1 MTRKKANSE
10 SSEKRDMEDPP
21 RVEEKKTEKKKEEKK
36 IMTDDEELLFSLNI
50 IGSVKKDEK
59 MVSKDNLLSIDD
71 RWPFQNVRR
80 WWSED
85 TRDKSA
91 NKVLVIITK
100 TETRLL
106 KLLQEERNTEHNRLI
121 HKYFLALSKVKTGL
135 ENCRDTYHDQ
145 FTKSKFTLSIQKTED
160 LLNKLQN
167 TDSFG

>member
-1 MTRKKANSE
+1 MTRKKASSE
-10 SSEKRDMEDPP
+10 SSEKKDTSEVIKM
-21 RVEEKKTEKKKEEKK
+21 VEEKKKVKKK

-59 MVSKDNLLSIDD
+59 MISKDNLLSIDD
-71 RWPFQNVRR
+71 RWPFQSVRR

-91 NKVLVIITK
+91 NKVLIIITK
-100 TETRLL
+100 TETRML
-106 KLLQEERNTEHNRLI
+106 KLLQEERNTEQNRLI
-121 HKYFLALSKVKTGL
+121 HKYFLALSKAKTGL
-135 ENCRDTYHDQ
+135 ENCRDTYSDQ
-145 FTKSKFTLSIQKTED
+145 FTKNKFTISIQKTED